1 MDAPRLVASDLDG
14 TLLRPDGSVSDR
26 TRAVLGALS
35 AAGTPFVM
43 VTGRPLR
50 WIPPVLEQTGVH
62 AEVVCNNGALV
73 HDPRTGEVVAEWP
86 LPSDVLTLATTR
98 LRAAVRGVAF
108 AAEHRHRLVHEEQYP
123 VRWTVAGQQVEV
135 VTPDG
140 LVAEPALKLLVRQV
154 SGDADTLLD
163 ACTRALDGIATPTH
177 SGGLGLVEISA
188 AGVDK
193 ARGLAWVAQRHGVG
207 AADVLAFGDMP
218 NDVAMLRWA
227 GRSVAVGEAHPD
239 ARAAADDR
247 AAASDED
254 GVAAYLE
261 RYVTPAAPGR

>member
-1 MDAPRLVASDLDG
+1 MSAPRLVASDLDG

-26 TRAVLGALS
+26 TRAALD
-35 AAGTPFVM
+35 ALTARGTPFVM

-73 HDPRTGEVVAEWP
+73 QDPRTDEVVAEWP
-86 LPSDVLTLATTR
+86 LPADVLAAATARIREVVPDVT
-98 LRAAVRGVAF
+98 F
-108 AAEHRHRLVHEEQYP
+108 AAEHRHRLVHEERYP
-123 VRWTVAGQQVEV
+123 VRWTIARQQVDV
-135 VTPDG
+135 VTLDE
-140 LVAEPALKLLVRQV
+140 LAAEPALKLLVRQL

-163 ACTRALDGIATPTH
+163 ACTRALDGVATPTH
-177 SGGLGLVEISA
+177 SGGLGLVEVSA

-193 ARGLAWVAQRHGVG
+193 ARGLAWVADRHGVG
-207 AADVLAFGDMP
+207 APDVLAFGDMP

-227 GRSVAVGEAHPD
+227 GRSVAVGEAHPY
-239 ARAAADDR
+239 ARAAADDST
-247 AAASDED
+247 APSDQD

-261 RYVTPAAPGR
+261 RYLTPAPPGR